1 MASEVNPQANSL
13 TDESY
18 WTTLWD
24 GQQHKV
30 RHLRWAYVA
39 NRQLAKLFQRA
50 LMDFGKPAF
59 ASTGSGVCNP
69 ATSAKPKL
77 VELGCADSLWL
88 PYLARNYNGDCY
100 GVDFSEVGCQLA
112 QRNLALAGAEGT
124 IVCEDMFA
132 FIKTHREEFDF
143 VYSMGLIEHF
153 TEPQAVLA
161 EMRTLLKPRGTMFTV
176 MPNLRGMYTPIAR
189 VASPKLLATHQVIT
203 PPELAAAL
211 RDAGCHVTEF
221 GYTGGPLKLSVVD
234 YSPWRAVI
242 GKWGHEVL
250 CKCVNLT
257 DIVIGNLL
265 AGMRIPNQQ
274 LTSPYVYAICLNQD
288 EQD

>member
-88 PYLARNYNGDCY
+88 PYLARNYNGDCC

-161 EMRTLLKPRGTMFTV
+161 EMRTLLKPRGTMLTV

-265 AGMRIPNQQ
+265 ACMRIPNQQ

>member
-59 ASTGSGVCNP
+59 AGTGGGVCNP
-69 ATSAKPKL
+69 TTSAKPKF

-88 PYLARNYNGDCY
+88 PYLARNYNGDCR

-153 TEPQAVLA
+153 TEPQAILA
-161 EMRTLLKPRGTMFTV
+161 EMRTLLKPRGTMLTV

-265 AGMRIPNQQ
+265 AGIRIPNQQ

>member
-1 MASEVNPQANSL
+1 MDPQAKPL

-30 RHLRWAYVA
+30 RHLRWAYVT
-39 NRQLAKLFQRA
+39 NRQLAKLFHRA
-50 LMDFGKPAF
+50 LANAEHP
-59 ASTGSGVCNP
+59 T
-69 ATSAKPKL
+69 L

-88 PYLARNYNGDCY
+88 PYLAQNYESTCY
-100 GVDFSEVGCQLA
+100 GVDFSQLGCQLA
-112 QRNLALAGAEGT
+112 QRNLALAGAEG
-124 IVCEDMFA
+124 IIICDDVFA
-132 FIKTHREEFDF
+132 FAKEHRATFDF

-153 TEPQAVLA
+153 STPQAILQ
-161 EMRTLLKPRGTMFTV
+161 EMDSLLKPGGTMLTII
-176 MPNLRGMYTPIAR
+176 PNLRGMYTPIAR
-189 VASPKLLATHQVIT
+189 VASPKLLATHKVIL
-203 PPELAAAL
+203 PIGLATAL
-211 RDAGCHVTEF
+211 QEAGFDVTEY

-257 DIVIGNLL
+257 DIVVGNLL
-265 AGMRIPNQQ
+265 AALQVPNQQ
-274 LTSPYVYAICLNQD
+274 LTSPYVYALCTKPK
-288 EQD
+288 EK

>member
-1 MASEVNPQANSL
+1 MEPQANSL

-50 LMDFGKPAF
+50 LTAVGKPAP
-59 ASTGSGVCNP
+59 ASTGCEVCNL
-69 ATSAKPKL
+69 ATVTTPKL

-88 PYLARNYNGDCY
+88 PYLAQNYEGDCY
-100 GVDFSEVGCQLA
+100 GVDFSELGCQLA
-112 QRNLALAGAEGT
+112 QRNLALAGVEGT

-153 TEPQAVLA
+153 TEPQAILA
-161 EMRTLLKPRGTMFTV
+161 EMRTLLKPMGTMLTV

-203 PPELAAAL
+203 PPELNTAL
-211 RDAGCHVTEF
+211 RNVGFHVTEF

-250 CKCVNLT
+250 CKCINLT
-257 DIVIGNLL
+257 DIVVGNLL

-288 EQD
+288 GQD

>member
-1 MASEVNPQANSL
+1 MDAQANSL

-18 WTTLWD
+18 WTNLWD

-39 NRQLAKLFQRA
+39 NRQLAKLFHRA
-50 LMDFGKPAF
+50 LADFGKPNSA
-59 ASTGSGVCNP
+59 GPVGGICNP
-69 ATSAKPKL
+69 AFPEKPTL

-88 PYLARNYNGDCY
+88 PYLAKSYAGDCY
-100 GVDFSEVGCQLA
+100 GVDFSELGCQLA
-112 QRNLALAGAEGT
+112 QRNLALADAEGT

-132 FIKTHREEFDF
+132 FIKTHRGEFDF

-153 TEPQAVLA
+153 TEPQAILA
-161 EMRTLLKPRGTMFTV
+161 EMRTLLKPRGTMLTV

-203 PPELAAAL
+203 PPELAAAS
-211 RDAGCHVTEF
+211 RDAGFHVTEF
-221 GYTGGPLKLSVVD
+221 GFTGGPLKLSVVD

-265 AGMRIPNQQ
+265 VGMRVPNQQ
-274 LTSPYVYAICLNQD
+274 LTSPYVYAICRKQSL
-288 EQD
+288 

>member
-59 ASTGSGVCNP
+59 ASPGGGVCNP

-88 PYLARNYNGDCY
+88 PYLARNYNGDCC

-161 EMRTLLKPRGTMFTV
+161 EMRTLLKPRGTMLTV

>member
-1 MASEVNPQANSL
+1 ML
-13 TDESY
+13 
-18 WTTLWD
+18 
-24 GQQHKV
+24 
-30 RHLRWAYVA
+30 
-39 NRQLAKLFQRA
+39 
-50 LMDFGKPAF
+50 
-59 ASTGSGVCNP
+59 
-69 ATSAKPKL
+69 
-77 VELGCADSLWL
+77 
-88 PYLARNYNGDCY
+88 
-100 GVDFSEVGCQLA
+100 
-112 QRNLALAGAEGT
+112 
-124 IVCEDMFA
+124 
-132 FIKTHREEFDF
+132 
-143 VYSMGLIEHF
+143 
-153 TEPQAVLA
+153 
-161 EMRTLLKPRGTMFTV
+161 TV

>member
-1 MASEVNPQANSL
+1 MDAQANSL

-18 WTTLWD
+18 WTNLWD

-39 NRQLAKLFQRA
+39 NRQLAKLFHRA
-50 LMDFGKPAF
+50 LEDFGEPNSA
-59 ASTGSGVCNP
+59 GPVGGVCNP
-69 ATSAKPKL
+69 AFSEKPTL

-88 PYLARNYNGDCY
+88 PYLAKIYAGDCY
-100 GVDFSEVGCQLA
+100 GVDFSELGCQLA
-112 QRNLALAGAEGT
+112 QRNLALADAEGT

-132 FIKTHREEFDF
+132 FIKTHRGEFDF

-153 TEPQAVLA
+153 TEPQAILA
-161 EMRTLLKPRGTMFTV
+161 EMRTLLKPRGTMLTV

-203 PPELAAAL
+203 PIELASAS
-211 RDAGCHVTEF
+211 RDAGFHVTEF
-221 GYTGGPLKLSVVD
+221 GFTGGPLKLSVVD

-265 AGMRIPNQQ
+265 VGMRVPNQQ
-274 LTSPYVYAICLNQD
+274 LTSPYVYAICRKQSL
-288 EQD
+288 

>member
-1 MASEVNPQANSL
+1 MRSQAKPL

-39 NRQLAKLFQRA
+39 NRQLAKLFQNA
-50 LMDFGKPAF
+50 LAGFKKP
-59 ASTGSGVCNP
+59 T
-69 ATSAKPKL
+69 L
-77 VELGCADSLWL
+77 IELGCADSLWL
-88 PYLARNYNGDCY
+88 PYLARNYDSDCY
-100 GVDFSEVGCQLA
+100 GVDFSELGCQLA

-124 IVCEDMFA
+124 IICEDLFNFA
-132 FIKTHREEFDF
+132 KTHRSTYDF

-153 TEPQAVLA
+153 STPQAILE
-161 EMRTLLKPRGTMFTV
+161 EMYNLLKPEGTMLTIT
-176 MPNLRGMYTPIAR
+176 PNLRGMYTPIAR
-189 VASPKLLATHQVIT
+189 VASPKLLATHKVILPT
-203 PPELAAAL
+203 ELAAAL
-211 RDAGCHVTEF
+211 RAAGFQVTEY

-257 DIVIGNLL
+257 DIIVGNLFAAL
-265 AGMRIPNQQ
+265 RVPNQQ
-274 LTSPYVYAICLNQD
+274 LTSPYVYAICRKPKTK
-288 EQD
+288 

>member
-1 MASEVNPQANSL
+1 MEPQANSL

-50 LMDFGKPAF
+50 LTAVGKPAST
-59 ASTGSGVCNP
+59 STGGEVCNP
-69 ATSAKPKL
+69 TTFAKPKL

-88 PYLARNYNGDCY
+88 PYLAQNYEGDCY
-100 GVDFSEVGCQLA
+100 GVDFSELGCQLA
-112 QRNLALAGAEGT
+112 QRNLALAGVEGT

-132 FIKTHREEFDF
+132 FIKTHKKEFDF

-153 TEPQAVLA
+153 TEPQAILA
-161 EMRTLLKPRGTMFTV
+161 EMRTLLKPMGTMLTV

-203 PPELAAAL
+203 PPELNTAL
-211 RDAGCHVTEF
+211 RNVGFHVTEF

-250 CKCVNLT
+250 CKCINLT

-288 EQD
+288 GQD

>member
-1 MASEVNPQANSL
+1 MGLKASPL

-24 GQQHKV
+24 GQQHKI
-30 RHLRWAYVA
+30 RHLRWVYVA
-39 NRQLAKLFQRA
+39 NRHLAKLFHRA
-50 LMDFGKPAF
+50 LTNFKHP
-59 ASTGSGVCNP
+59 T
-69 ATSAKPKL
+69 L
-77 VELGCADSLWL
+77 IELGCADSLWL
-88 PYLARNYNGDCY
+88 PYLAKHYESKCY
-100 GVDFSEVGCQLA
+100 GIDFSELGCQLA
-112 QRNLALAGAEGT
+112 QRNLALADAEG
-124 IVCEDMFA
+124 IILCEDIFA
-132 FIKTHREEFDF
+132 FAKTHSATFDF

-153 TEPQAVLA
+153 TSPQAVL
-161 EMRTLLKPRGTMFTV
+161 EDMFSLLKPGGTMLTT

-189 VASPKLLATHQVIT
+189 IASPKLLATHQEI
-203 PPELAAAL
+203 PPTTLASLL
-211 RDAGCHVTEF
+211 RNVGFHITEF

-265 AGMRIPNQQ
+265 AALSVPNQQ
-274 LTSPYVYAICLNQD
+274 LTSPYVYAICTKPK
-288 EQD
+288 